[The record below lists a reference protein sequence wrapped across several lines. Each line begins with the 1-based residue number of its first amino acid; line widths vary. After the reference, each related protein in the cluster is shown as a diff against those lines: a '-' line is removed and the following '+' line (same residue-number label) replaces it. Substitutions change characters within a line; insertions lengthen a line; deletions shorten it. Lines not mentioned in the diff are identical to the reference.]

1 MTEKKERVLTEK
13 EQARLAR
20 FEQTAA
26 EMMEKGYRR
35 VNLTVDI
42 VKANIFA
49 LGMMVPVFII
59 GFLLFIKLHPEGM
72 TRFSPFVF
80 LISYIALIVV
90 HELVHGI
97 TWSLFSEHHWQDIDF
112 GIMKKLLTPYCTCA
126 VPLGKGHYIA
136 GALMPLIVLGILP
149 TILALL
155 NGSMT
160 LLAIGLVMIVSAA
173 GDILIVWKLCRH
185 RTEAKETVILD
196 HPTEAGS
203 VIFER

>member
-1 MTEKKERVLTEK
+1 MKEKKERILTEK

-26 EMMEKGYRR
+26 EMQEKGYRR
-35 VNLTVDI
+35 VSLTVDI

-49 LGMMVPVFII
+49 FGMMVPVFIL
-59 GFLLFIKLHPEGM
+59 GFLLFFRLHPGEVYM
-72 TRFSPFVF
+72 IRPFVF
-80 LISYIALIVV
+80 LFSYLALIVV

-126 VPLGKGHYIA
+126 VPLAKGQYIA
-136 GALMPLIVLGILP
+136 GALMPLVVLGILP
-149 TILALL
+149 AIIALTSGL
-155 NGSMT
+155 MT
-160 LLAIGLVMIVSAA
+160 LLVIGLVMIVSAV
-173 GDILIVWKLCRH
+173 GDIMIVWKLCRH

-196 HPTEAGS
+196 HPTEAGT